1 MWPATSFSCCHAF
14 PPRRN
19 CILSNHES
27 KETSPPFLKLLFKF
41 CFMNLVTLCVCV
53 SACAYSWEY
62 VCHSTR
68 VELKGQRE
76 TCGSWFS
83 PFIMWVLAISLD
95 HQAWWQV
102 SLPAESSQWLVKFLL
117 PGILSQQWTWLSQV
131 QRRLGN
137 RATTFWP
144 TVEEDKEKWH
154 WWWPNVVDSRWP

>member
-102 SLPAESSQWLVKFLL
+102 SLPAESPHRPLKCYFILFCSFVIELFIFWWVFLL
-117 PGILSQQWTWLSQV
+117 SKCEGGQHIWRV
-131 QRRLGN
+131 QGLAQISLLIKPLN
-137 RATTFWP
+137 
-144 TVEEDKEKWH
+144 TVYY
-154 WWWPNVVDSRWP
+154 